1 MLKTRN
7 MWWLCPA
14 SAAWWSWTPGCDP
27 PIDGCGTRRPCLS
40 SNLGLMWGLHGCI
53 WYLFTPEGWFDPL
66 TIPKG
71 TDGYLEVY
79 HMNSFPKFWW
89 TRWGRSS
96 FRIPPR
102 EDIRLRKGDDMG
114 WGDEMIVLIMMTT
127 MVGENDHVEKTHR
140 VYLTLSKQIEGQLG
154 WFPLM
159 VYGDFPWL
167 SLKDLQT
174 RLCNK
179 ITPAPACGSWSP
191 HRWCWCSSPQKAK
204 VIFPKTGAEPHSCL
218 WPSFKGIQRQT
229 NIKIMC

>member
-1 MLKTRN
+1 
-7 MWWLCPA
+7 
-14 SAAWWSWTPGCDP
+14 
-27 PIDGCGTRRPCLS
+27 
-40 SNLGLMWGLHGCI
+40 
-53 WYLFTPEGWFDPL
+53 
-66 TIPKG
+66 
-71 TDGYLEVY
+71 
-79 HMNSFPKFWW
+79 MNSMGSVFISDP
-89 TRWGRSS
+89 S
-96 FRIPPR
+96 
-102 EDIRLRKGDDMG
+102 KGGYSTEKGGWYGMRGWDDCVDNDDHDGG
-114 WGDEMIVLIMMTT
+114 WEWPSR
-127 MVGENDHVEKTHR
+127 KTHH
-140 VYLTLSKQIEGQLG
+140 VYLTLSNQIEGQLG

>member
-1 MLKTRN
+1 MCFFGLRQQKCLFSNLLFYFSLGSWRKIHRKKQQAAGIPDIQPVQSMLSVN
-7 MWWLCPA
+7 MFQPPQWCWKLGTCGDFA
-14 SAAWWSWTPGCDP
+14 QLLQLDGLGLLAVTLRLMAVVPG
-27 PIDGCGTRRPCLS
+27 GRLS

-66 TIPKG
+66 KIPKG
-71 TDGYLEVY
+71 THGYLEVY

-140 VYLTLSKQIEGQLG
+140 VYLTLSNQIEGQLG

-167 SLKDLQT
+167 PL
-174 RLCNK
+174 
-179 ITPAPACGSWSP
+179 
-191 HRWCWCSSPQKAK
+191 
-204 VIFPKTGAEPHSCL
+204 
-218 WPSFKGIQRQT
+218 
-229 NIKIMC
+229 